1 MDSKDTCEM
10 PDSNP
15 PDAGIRDLLQKSRVI
30 AVVGLSDKPERDS
43 YRVGKYL
50 VENGYRVIPVNPAK
64 DEILGEKCYPDL
76 LSIPVPVD
84 VVDIFRTVD
93 AIPGIVD
100 EAIAIKAKAVW
111 MQLGLAHAASAA
123 KARNAGLAVV
133 QSRCI
138 KIEHG
143 KMTGGAQ
150 GAFTG
155 TVFNIGAGKD

>member
-1 MDSKDTCEM
+1 MDAKDTCEM

-15 PDAGIRDLLQKSRVI
+15 PEEGIRDLLKRSKVI
-30 AVVGLSDKPERDS
+30 AIVGLSDKPERDS

-50 VENGYRVIPVNPAK
+50 VENGYRIIPVNPAK
-64 DEILGEKCYPDL
+64 DEILGEKSYPDL
-76 LSIPVPVD
+76 SSIPVPVD

-100 EAIAIKAKAVW
+100 EAIAVKAKTVW
-111 MQLGLAHAASAA
+111 MQLGLAHAASAE

-143 KMTGGAQ
+143 KMTGGARA
-150 GAFTG
+150 GSTG
-155 TVFNIGAGKD
+155 TAFHLDTGKG